1 MIAITTSTRPA
12 AIASRIRLRELIGG
26 RRAPVAELSRSAPG
40 RVAAVRGRLSR
51 LLLLL
56 ASASVALLASAPGA
70 LAADGIGIGGPTDD
84 RKVTY
89 WAFGVMVFF
98 TVRVIV
104 ASLIQIRLES
114 RKERLRREFERVH
127 RPTR

>member
-1 MIAITTSTRPA
+1 LLVV
-12 AIASRIRLRELIGG
+12 ASVI
-26 RRAPVAELSRSAPG
+26 
-40 RVAAVRGRLSR
+40 
-51 LLLLL
+51 
-56 ASASVALLASAPGA
+56 VALLASAPAA

-98 TVRVIV
+98 TVLVIV

-114 RKERLRREFERVH
+114 RKERHRRELERVH
-127 RPTR
+127 RPIR

>member
-1 MIAITTSTRPA
+1 MR
-12 AIASRIRLRELIGG
+12 
-26 RRAPVAELSRSAPG
+26 G
-40 RVAAVRGRLSR
+40 RVSR

-56 ASASVALLASAPGA
+56 TGAGVALLASAPAA

-98 TVRVIV
+98 VV
-104 ASLIQIRLES
+104 L
-114 RKERLRREFERVH
+114 K
-127 RPTR
+127 

>member
-1 MIAITTSTRPA
+1 MR
-12 AIASRIRLRELIGG
+12 
-26 RRAPVAELSRSAPG
+26 G
-40 RVAAVRGRLSR
+40 RVSR

-56 ASASVALLASAPGA
+56 ASASVALLASAPAA

-98 TVRVIV
+98 TVLVIV
-104 ASLIQIRLES
+104 ASLVQIRLES
-114 RKERLRREFERVH
+114 RKERLRRELERVH

>member
-1 MIAITTSTRPA
+1 M
-12 AIASRIRLRELIGG
+12 
-26 RRAPVAELSRSAPG
+26 
-40 RVAAVRGRLSR
+40 RGRLSR

-98 TVRVIV
+98 TVLVIV

-114 RKERLRREFERVH
+114 RKERLRRELERVH

>member
-1 MIAITTSTRPA
+1 VS
-12 AIASRIRLRELIGG
+12 
-26 RRAPVAELSRSAPG
+26 G
-40 RVAAVRGRLSR
+40 RVSR

-56 ASASVALLASAPGA
+56 ASASVALLASAPAA

-98 TVRVIV
+98 TVLVIV
-104 ASLIQIRLES
+104 ASLVQIRLES
-114 RKERLRREFERVH
+114 RKERLRRELERVH